1 MRKPL
6 HGRRF
11 PNDENP
17 LALVR
22 LPMAETPPRD
32 SDDQNTPKGT
42 FRICRD
48 TDNAPSGAV
57 NKPQKTAFGDPM
69 DLTHR
74 LPPADLEMQDCTY
87 NLFRN
92 RQQPEILCAV
102 PEDRPLPGFLR
113 SEHWTYERPLRSRDV
128 RPSGFHARAAYAGV
142 RFNGFYLFQNTV
154 TGRQASAPS
163 ELAA

>member
-1 MRKPL
+1 MAATPQAI
-6 HGRRF
+6 
-11 PNDENP
+11 PMT
-17 LALVR
+17 R
-22 LPMAETPPRD
+22 LPR
-32 SDDQNTPKGT
+32 KGT
-42 FRICRD
+42 FRICRE

-57 NKPQKTAFGDPM
+57 NKAHKTAFGDTM
-69 DLTHR
+69 DFTHR
-74 LPPADLEMQDCTY
+74 LPPADLEMQDCAY